1 MPYPVVQRIEAHA
14 VDEFSRALESLTAE
28 DVHRIAATLTNNHSD
43 NAADEVE
50 AWRVT
55 LTIDRVLR
63 RTHRTRLA
71 ARAASSITHTVLQIA
86 AAQGIRLPDEEV
98 THVARAAAEVARGLI
113 AGDDVRAEVETLLA
127 DWSPLVAAPA
137 A

>member
-1 MPYPVVQRIEAHA
+1 MDVG
-14 VDEFSRALESLTAE
+14 EFSRALERLTAE

-86 AAQGIRLPDEEV
+86 AAQGIRLPDEDV

-113 AGDDVRAEVETLLA
+113 AGDEVRAEVGTLLV
-127 DWSPLVAAPA
+127 DWSPIVAAPA
-137 A
+137 V

>member
-1 MPYPVVQRIEAHA
+1 MDVA
-14 VDEFSRALESLTAE
+14 EFSQALEGLTAE
-28 DVHRIAATLTNNHSD
+28 DVHRIAATLTNNHSE

-113 AGDDVRAEVETLLA
+113 AGDEVRAEVGALLV
-127 DWSPLVAAPA
+127 DWSPLAGAPA
-137 A
+137 

>member
-1 MPYPVVQRIEAHA
+1 MDVG
-14 VDEFSRALESLTAE
+14 EFSRALESLTAE

-71 ARAASSITHTVLQIA
+71 ARAASSVTHTVLQIA

-113 AGDDVRAEVETLLA
+113 AGDDVRAEVGSLLV

>member
-1 MPYPVVQRIEAHA
+1 MDVG
-14 VDEFSRALESLTAE
+14 EFSRALESLTAE
-28 DVHRIAATLTNNHSD
+28 DVHRIAATLTNNHSE

-71 ARAASSITHTVLQIA
+71 VDLQVA
-86 AAQGIRLPDEEV
+86 TAYFCFSLVRFDDFV
-98 THVARAAAEVARGLI
+98 TSTAGLRQRHLSERRT
-113 AGDDVRAEVETLLA
+113 ALFKGFNL
-127 DWSPLVAAPA
+127 
-137 A
+137 

>member
-1 MPYPVVQRIEAHA
+1 
-14 VDEFSRALESLTAE
+14 VDVAEFSRALEGLTAD
-28 DVHRIAATLTNNHSD
+28 DVHRIAATLTSNHSD
-43 NAADEVE
+43 SAADEVE

-113 AGDDVRAEVETLLA
+113 AGDDVRPEVGSLLV

>member
-1 MPYPVVQRIEAHA
+1 MDVG
-14 VDEFSRALESLTAE
+14 EFSRALERLTAE

-113 AGDDVRAEVETLLA
+113 AGDDVRAEVGTLLV

>member
-1 MPYPVVQRIEAHA
+1 MDVG
-14 VDEFSRALESLTAE
+14 EFSRALESLTAE
-28 DVHRIAATLTNNHSD
+28 DVHRIAATLTNNHSE

-86 AAQGIRLPDEEV
+86 AAQGFRLPDEEV

-113 AGDDVRAEVETLLA
+113 AGDDVRAEVGALLV
-127 DWSPLVAAPA
+127 DWSPLVGAPA
-137 A
+137 

>member
-1 MPYPVVQRIEAHA
+1 MDVG
-14 VDEFSRALESLTAE
+14 EFSRALESLTAE
-28 DVHRIAATLTNNHSD
+28 DIHRIAATLTSNHSE

-113 AGDDVRAEVETLLA
+113 AGDEVRAEVGALLV
-127 DWSPLVAAPA
+127 DWSPLAGAPA
-137 A
+137 

>member
-1 MPYPVVQRIEAHA
+1 MDVG
-14 VDEFSRALESLTAE
+14 EFSRALERLTAE

-71 ARAASSITHTVLQIA
+71 ARAASSVTHTVLQIA

-98 THVARAAAEVARGLI
+98 THVARAAAEVARGLV
-113 AGDDVRAEVETLLA
+113 AGDDVRAEVGTLLV
-127 DWSPLVAAPA
+127 DWSPLVGASAA
-137 A
+137 

>member
-1 MPYPVVQRIEAHA
+1 MDVG
-14 VDEFSRALESLTAE
+14 EFSRALERLTAE

-63 RTHRTRLA
+63 RTHRTRRA

-113 AGDDVRAEVETLLA
+113 AGDDVRAEVGTLLV
-127 DWSPLVAAPA
+127 DWSPIVAAPA
-137 A
+137 V

>member
-1 MPYPVVQRIEAHA
+1 MDVA
-14 VDEFSRALESLTAE
+14 EFSQALEGLTAE

-43 NAADEVE
+43 SAADEVE

-113 AGDDVRAEVETLLA
+113 AGDDVRAEVGALLV
-127 DWSPLVAAPA
+127 DWSPLVGTPA
-137 A
+137 

>member
-1 MPYPVVQRIEAHA
+1 MDVG
-14 VDEFSRALESLTAE
+14 EFSRALESLTAE
-28 DVHRIAATLTNNHSD
+28 DIHRIAATLTSNHSE

-86 AAQGIRLPDEEV
+86 AARGIRLPDEEV

-113 AGDDVRAEVETLLA
+113 AGDDVRAEVGALLV
-127 DWSPLVAAPA
+127 DWSPLVGAPA
-137 A
+137 

>member
-1 MPYPVVQRIEAHA
+1 MDVG
-14 VDEFSRALESLTAE
+14 EFSRALESLTAE
-28 DVHRIAATLTNNHSD
+28 DVHRIAATLTSNHSD
-43 NAADEVE
+43 SAADEVE

-113 AGDDVRAEVETLLA
+113 AGDEVRAEVGALLV
-127 DWSPLVAAPA
+127 DWSPLAGAPA
-137 A
+137 

>member
-1 MPYPVVQRIEAHA
+1 MDVG
-14 VDEFSRALESLTAE
+14 EFSRALEGLTAE

-113 AGDDVRAEVETLLA
+113 AGDDVRAEVGTLLV
-127 DWSPLVAAPA
+127 DWSPLVAIPA

>member
-1 MPYPVVQRIEAHA
+1 MDVG
-14 VDEFSRALESLTAE
+14 EFSRALENLTAE
-28 DVHRIAATLTNNHSD
+28 DVHRIAATLTNNHADS
-43 NAADEVE
+43 AADEVE

-98 THVARAAAEVARGLI
+98 THVARAAAEVARALV
-113 AGDDVRAEVETLLA
+113 AGDEVRAEVGTLLV
-127 DWSPLVAAPA
+127 DWSPLVGAPA

>member
-1 MPYPVVQRIEAHA
+1 MDVG
-14 VDEFSRALESLTAE
+14 EFSRALERLTAE

-43 NAADEVE
+43 SAADEVE

-98 THVARAAAEVARGLI
+98 THVARAAAEVARGLV
-113 AGDDVRAEVETLLA
+113 AGDDVRAEVGTLLV
-127 DWSPLVAAPA
+127 DWSPVVGAPA

>member
-1 MPYPVVQRIEAHA
+1 MDVA
-14 VDEFSRALESLTAE
+14 EFSRALEGLTTE

-43 NAADEVE
+43 SAADEVE

-86 AAQGIRLPDEEV
+86 SAQGIRLPDEEV

-113 AGDDVRAEVETLLA
+113 AGDDVRAEVGALLV
-127 DWSPLVAAPA
+127 DWSPLVGTPA
-137 A
+137 

>member
-1 MPYPVVQRIEAHA
+1 MDVG
-14 VDEFSRALESLTAE
+14 EFSRALERLTAE

-86 AAQGIRLPDEEV
+86 AAQGIRLPDEDV

-113 AGDDVRAEVETLLA
+113 AGDDVRAEVGTLLV

>member
-1 MPYPVVQRIEAHA
+1 MDVG
-14 VDEFSRALESLTAE
+14 EFSRALERLTAE
-28 DVHRIAATLTNNHSD
+28 DVHRIAATLTTNHSD
-43 NAADEVE
+43 SAADEVE

-98 THVARAAAEVARGLI
+98 THVARAAAEVARGLV
-113 AGDDVRAEVETLLA
+113 AGDDVRAEVGTLLV
-127 DWSPLVAAPA
+127 DWSPLIGAPA

>member
-1 MPYPVVQRIEAHA
+1 MDVG
-14 VDEFSRALESLTAE
+14 EFSRALENLTAE

-43 NAADEVE
+43 SAADEVE

-98 THVARAAAEVARGLI
+98 THVARAAAEVARALV
-113 AGDDVRAEVETLLA
+113 AGDEVRAEVGTLLV
-127 DWSPLVAAPA
+127 DWSPLVGAPA

>member
-1 MPYPVVQRIEAHA
+1 MDVG
-14 VDEFSRALESLTAE
+14 EFSRALEGLTAE

-63 RTHRTRLA
+63 RTHRTRLV

-113 AGDDVRAEVETLLA
+113 AGDDVRAEVESLLA

>member
-1 MPYPVVQRIEAHA
+1 MDVG
-14 VDEFSRALESLTAE
+14 EFSRALERLTAE

-71 ARAASSITHTVLQIA
+71 ARAASSVTHTVLQIA
-86 AAQGIRLPDEEV
+86 AAQGIRLPDEDV

-113 AGDDVRAEVETLLA
+113 AGDDVRAEVGTLLV

>member
-1 MPYPVVQRIEAHA
+1 MEVG
-14 VDEFSRALESLTAE
+14 EFSRALENLTAE
-28 DVHRIAATLTNNHSD
+28 DVHRIAATLTNNHSE

>member
-1 MPYPVVQRIEAHA
+1 MDVA
-14 VDEFSRALESLTAE
+14 EFSRALEGLTAD
-28 DVHRIAATLTNNHSD
+28 DVHRIAVTLTSNHSD
-43 NAADEVE
+43 SAADEVE

-113 AGDDVRAEVETLLA
+113 AGDDVRAEVGALLV
-127 DWSPLVAAPA
+127 DWSPLVGAPA
-137 A
+137 

>member
-1 MPYPVVQRIEAHA
+1 MDVG
-14 VDEFSRALESLTAE
+14 EFSRALESLTAE
-28 DVHRIAATLTNNHSD
+28 DVHRIAATLTNNHTE

-71 ARAASSITHTVLQIA
+71 ARAASSLTHTVLQIA

-113 AGDDVRAEVETLLA
+113 AGDDVRAEVGTLLV

>member
-1 MPYPVVQRIEAHA
+1 MDVG
-14 VDEFSRALESLTAE
+14 EFSRALERLTAE

-71 ARAASSITHTVLQIA
+71 ARAASSITHTVLQVA

-113 AGDDVRAEVETLLA
+113 AGDEVRAEVGALLV
-127 DWSPLVAAPA
+127 DWSPLAGAPA

>member
-1 MPYPVVQRIEAHA
+1 MDVG
-14 VDEFSRALESLTAE
+14 EFSRALERLTAE

-86 AAQGIRLPDEEV
+86 AAQGIRLPDEDV
-98 THVARAAAEVARGLI
+98 THVARAAAEVARGLV
-113 AGDDVRAEVETLLA
+113 AGDDVRAEVGTLLV

>member
-1 MPYPVVQRIEAHA
+1 MDVG
-14 VDEFSRALESLTAE
+14 EFSRALENLTAE
-28 DVHRIAATLTNNHSD
+28 DVHRIAATLTNNHADS
-43 NAADEVE
+43 AADEVE

-71 ARAASSITHTVLQIA
+71 ARAASCITHPVLQIA
-86 AAQGIRLPDEEV
+86 AAQGMRLPHEEV
-98 THVARAAAEVARGLI
+98 THVARAAAEVARALV
-113 AGDDVRAEVETLLA
+113 AGDDVRAEVGTLLV
-127 DWSPLVAAPA
+127 DWSPLVGAPA

>member
-1 MPYPVVQRIEAHA
+1 MDVG
-14 VDEFSRALESLTAE
+14 EFSRALERLTAE

-43 NAADEVE
+43 SAADEVE

-55 LTIDRVLR
+55 LRIDRVLR

-71 ARAASSITHTVLQIA
+71 ARAASSITHIVLQIA

-98 THVARAAAEVARGLI
+98 THVARAAAEVARGLV
-113 AGDDVRAEVETLLA
+113 AGDEVRAEVGTLLV
-127 DWSPLVAAPA
+127 DWSPLVGAPA

>member
-1 MPYPVVQRIEAHA
+1 MDVG
-14 VDEFSRALESLTAE
+14 EFSRALESLTAE
-28 DVHRIAATLTNNHSD
+28 DVHRIAATLTNNHTE

-113 AGDDVRAEVETLLA
+113 AGDDVRAEVGTLLV

>member
-1 MPYPVVQRIEAHA
+1 MDVG
-14 VDEFSRALESLTAE
+14 EFSRALERLTAE

-98 THVARAAAEVARGLI
+98 THVARAAAEVARGLV
-113 AGDDVRAEVETLLA
+113 AGDDVRAEVGTLLV
-127 DWSPLVAAPA
+127 DWSPVVGAPA